1 MKVKVAPVKNVAR
14 FGEALDAIF
23 QRSAGEDG
31 VVLVHGATG
40 AGKTTALAY
49 YASKHNAYYVEASP
63 AWSMTSM
70 LRAILGAL
78 GQEPRGR
85 AADMERQIV
94 DQLSITG
101 RPLFVDEI
109 NYIFLPG
116 QQTTLRMVETL
127 HSIYDKSRMPIALV
141 GMDRIDRRIKAQ
153 HPQFARRT
161 TFLEF
166 RDMDIEDLRTTA
178 DTLCE
183 VRIGDDLLD
192 ALFSVCKGRMG
203 YAVRGLAQAE
213 RRAKAHGWN
222 EIGTER
228 WGDRE
233 WALGF

>member
-1 MKVKVAPVKNVAR
+1 MRVRVAPVKNVAR
-14 FGEALDAIF
+14 FGEALDAVF
-23 QRSAGEDG
+23 NRSAGEDG

-70 LRAILGAL
+70 LRAVLAAM

-85 AADMERQIV
+85 SADMERQIV
-94 DQLSITG
+94 DLLSVTG

-127 HSIYDKSRMPIALV
+127 HSIYDKSRTPVALV
-141 GMDRIDRRIKAQ
+141 GMDRIDRRIKTQ

-166 RDMDIEDLRTTA
+166 RDMDLDDLRTTA
-178 DTLCE
+178 ETLCE
-183 VRIGDDLLD
+183 VAVGDDLLA
-192 ALFSVCKGRMG
+192 ALFAACKGRMG

-213 RRAKAHGWN
+213 RRAKAHGWDS
-222 EIGTER
+222 IDMDR
-228 WGDRE
+228 WGNRE